1 MSILRCRQCVLAAVF
16 IAIAEAAW
24 PQGSTSASTP
34 ALSVGQIVEQMQLHD
49 QARNRELLS
58 YHSLRHYAVEYR
70 GFFTDVAATMDVE
83 VNYDKA
89 SGKHL
94 QIVFQ
99 SGSGFLIDKVL
110 KHAVDSE
117 IEASR
122 NKALTALTPAN
133 YRFNLLGSEIV
144 GDRPSYVLDVEPLHE
159 SKFLYRGKIWVDVAE
174 FAVTR
179 MDTQP
184 SKSPSFWIS
193 RTLIQCKYAKT
204 SDFWLPQEL
213 RSETSVRLGG
223 HAVLTIDYG
232 QYQITRNPLQN
243 LQLNR

>member
-1 MSILRCRQCVLAAVF
+1 MFIRRCRQCVLAAVF

-24 PQGSTSASTP
+24 PQGSTTASTS

-49 QARNRELLS
+49 QARNRELLR
-58 YHSLRHYAVEYR
+58 YRSLRHYAVDYR

-83 VNYDKA
+83 VNYDKV
-89 SGKHL
+89 SGKSL
-94 QIVFQ
+94 QIVRQ

-122 NKALTALTPAN
+122 NNASTALTPAN
-133 YRFNLLGSEIV
+133 YRFNLIGSEIV
-144 GDRPSYVLDVEPLHE
+144 ADRPSYVLHVEPLHE
-159 SKFLYRGKIWVDVAE
+159 SKFLYQGKIWVDAAD
-174 FAVTR
+174 FAVAR
-179 MDTQP
+179 MEAQP
-184 SKSPSFWIS
+184 SRSPSFWIS

-204 SDFWLPQEL
+204 RDFWLPQEL

-232 QYQITRNPLQN
+232 QYQISRNPLQN